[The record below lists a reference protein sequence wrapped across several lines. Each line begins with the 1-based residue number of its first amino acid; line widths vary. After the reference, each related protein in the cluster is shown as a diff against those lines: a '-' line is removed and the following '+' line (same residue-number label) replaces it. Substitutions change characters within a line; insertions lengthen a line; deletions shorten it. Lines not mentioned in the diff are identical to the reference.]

1 MCRGAEKRP
10 GGHVNTRR
18 TELEG
23 SPQNQMEADVENTID
38 TPALPKSAE
47 AEIAS
52 ELKRLYGQ
60 MLAEPMPDRFAGLL
74 AQLSKTDRKSER
86 ES

>member
-1 MCRGAEKRP
+1 M
-10 GGHVNTRR
+10 NTRR
-18 TELEG
+18 TDLE
-23 SPQNQMEADVENTID
+23 SSLQNQMEADVENTID
-38 TPALPKSAE
+38 TPTLPKAAE
-47 AEIAS
+47 AEIAT

-74 AQLSKTDRKSER
+74 AQLSKAESKSER